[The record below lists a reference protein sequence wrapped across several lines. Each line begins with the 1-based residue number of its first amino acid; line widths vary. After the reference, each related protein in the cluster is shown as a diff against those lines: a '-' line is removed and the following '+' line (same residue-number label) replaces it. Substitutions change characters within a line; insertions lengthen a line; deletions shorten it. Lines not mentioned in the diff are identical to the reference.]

1 MTNVACAFV
10 DLLIFMFKMADVYI
24 FHGQN
29 FLDPV
34 YIDRYIFCLN
44 RRNLLWTYALT
55 NQ

>member
-10 DLLIFMFKMADVYI
+10 YLLIFMFKMVDIYI

-34 YIDRYIFCLN
+34 YTVYYTHNYNYMFSDCKQTL
-44 RRNLLWTYALT
+44 
-55 NQ
+55 

>member
-10 DLLIFMFKMADVYI
+10 YLFIFMFKMVDIYI

-34 YIDRYIFCLN
+34 YIYIYCI
-44 RRNLLWTYALT
+44 YIYIYYKKIV
-55 NQ
+55 QS